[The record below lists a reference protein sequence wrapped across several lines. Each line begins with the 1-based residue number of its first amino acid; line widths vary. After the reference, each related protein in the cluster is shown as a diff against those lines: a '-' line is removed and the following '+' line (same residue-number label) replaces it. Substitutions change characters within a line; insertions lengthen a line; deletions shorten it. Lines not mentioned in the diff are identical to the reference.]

1 MNRAL
6 VERLEKLEAHTT
18 GKLVLVWCNH
28 PDDFPAE
35 MTKRIAAGTVSATLS
50 ASSKVN
56 SGSEFD
62 GVDGLALS
70 LRNRHQGPPKLL
82 ARADEVI
89 E

>member
-35 MTKRIAAGTVSATLS
+35 KAKRIAAGTVSAKDDVRCVS
-50 ASSKVN
+50 WNVARVQ
-56 SGSEFD
+56 
-62 GVDGLALS
+62 
-70 LRNRHQGPPKLL
+70 LR
-82 ARADEVI
+82 
-89 E
+89 

>member
-35 MTKRIAAGTVSATLS
+35 RTKWIAAGR
-50 ASSKVN
+50 ASETDDVRCVCWKMT
-56 SGSEFD
+56 G
-62 GVDGLALS
+62 
-70 LRNRHQGPPKLL
+70 
-82 ARADEVI
+82 
-89 E
+89 